1 MLRLLRRFAGDR
13 AGNFAMTLGLIAIP
27 LIGAAGFGLDTVR
40 AYNMKS
46 RLQNAADA
54 AAVGSIAKSAPG
66 VLAATTMAGDG
77 EIAEG
82 DADAKN
88 LFQANLD
95 SRDLASVQK
104 VTADV
109 QKSGNKVN
117 ATVTYEAAMPTT
129 LMQVL
134 GQKMVKLSGTA
145 SASSN
150 MPLFADF
157 YLLLDNTPSM
167 GIGATPE
174 DISKLE
180 ANTVNTPQKTC
191 GFACHEGD
199 LQTDNYDIAKA
210 IGVTMR
216 IDVVREATQ
225 NLMTTAGRYAEF
237 PEQFRMGIY
246 TFGKSLET
254 ADLYQI
260 ADLTSD
266 YAGASKAAGN
276 IDLMTISAPGSRE
289 DTGTDLNG
297 LMNKLNNT
305 IDAPGNGSSGASRA
319 KYIFLV
325 TDGVNDH
332 SNANCSEPI
341 VQPTSIN
348 RCIEPIDL
356 KTCSRIKDRGIKI
369 AVLYT
374 TYLDLTG
381 NDFWRKWVKPFSPN
395 ISPEMESCASPGLYF
410 EVSPTEGISDAMTA
424 LFKKIILD
432 PRLTG

>member
-1 MLRLLRRFAGDR
+1 MFRLLRRFFGDR
-13 AGNFAMTLGLIAIP
+13 AGNFAMTMGLIAIP
-27 LIGAAGFGLDTVR
+27 LIGGAGFGLDLVR
-40 AYNMKS
+40 AYNLKG

-54 AAVGSIAKSAPG
+54 AAVGAIAKSSPG

-77 EIAEG
+77 EIAAG
-82 DADAKN
+82 DADAAN
-88 LFQANLD
+88 LFRANLD
-95 SRDLASVQK
+95 SGDLASVQNI
-104 VTADV
+104 TAHV
-109 QKSGNKVN
+109 EKSGYQVN
-117 ATVTYEAAMPTT
+117 STVTYEATMPTT

-134 GQKMVKLSGTA
+134 GQKTVTLSGTA

-167 GIGATPE
+167 GIGATAK
-174 DISKLE
+174 DISTLE
-180 ANTVNTPQKTC
+180 ANTGSTPDGTC

-199 LQTDNYDIAKA
+199 QKVDNYDIAKA
-210 IGVTMR
+210 VGVTMR

-225 NLMTTAGRYAEF
+225 NLMTTAATYTEF

-246 TFGKSLET
+246 TFGQSFEEAK
-254 ADLYQI
+254 LYQI
-260 ADLTSD
+260 TDLTSD
-266 YAGASKAAGN
+266 YGAASKAADA
-276 IDLMTISAPGSRE
+276 IDLMTVPAQNYKE
-289 DTGTDLNG
+289 DTATDLNG
-297 LMNKLNNT
+297 MMSSLNGL
-305 IDAPGNGSSGASRA
+305 IDTPGSGYSAKSRA

-332 SNANCSEPI
+332 SNAYCSQPL
-341 VQPTSIN
+341 VQPTKLN

-374 TYLDLTG
+374 TYLDLPD
-381 NDFWRKWVKPFSPN
+381 NKFWRSWVKPFTPQ
-395 ISPEMESCASPGLYF
+395 ISPQMQSCASPGLYF
-410 EVSPTEGISDAMTA
+410 EVSPTQGISDAMNA